1 MNRKSGFFLISLLV
15 ANFCQAGFGAEKE
28 PARNSGAPSAQ
39 QSRATGAKKTTKVLK
54 YSGKVSD
61 MDSRSGTVSVN
72 GAAGEKRF
80 IVQDAAKDAVE
91 RLAVGD
97 SVRVTYTEKNGKLA
111 ASSLRRVKATRAGTR
126 QTQTKQNN
134 PAAPPKSVA
143 R

>member
-1 MNRKSGFFLISLLV
+1 MHSKSGLFLISFFIV
-15 ANFCQAGFGAEKE
+15 GFCQAGFSAEKM
-28 PARNSGAPSAQ
+28 PAKSSGASSAQ
-39 QSRATGAKKTTKVLK
+39 QSLPTSAKKTPKLLK

-72 GAAGEKRF
+72 GTAGEKRF
-80 IVQDAAKDAVE
+80 VVQDSAKDAVE

-97 SVRVTYTEKNGKLA
+97 SVRVTYTEKNGKLT

-126 QTQTKQNN
+126 QTQTKRND
-134 PAAPPKSVA
+134 PAAPSKSAA

>member
-1 MNRKSGFFLISLLV
+1 LVSLLLSG
-15 ANFCQAGFGAEKE
+15 FCQAGFSAEKA
-28 PARNSGAPSAQ
+28 PAKSSGSSSAQ
-39 QSRATGAKKTTKVLK
+39 QSRPASAKKTTKLLK

-80 IVQDAAKDAVE
+80 VVQDVAKDAVE

-97 SVRVTYTEKNGKLA
+97 SVWVSYTEKNGKLA
-111 ASSLRRVKATRAGTR
+111 ASSIWRIKTTKATTR
-126 QTQTKQNN
+126 QTQTKQSN
-134 PAAPPKSVA
+134 PAAPPKAA